1 MIRVTT
7 LATIAEKHARAVAK
21 HDWTGYTLDDMG
33 KAFTGETFEMG
44 QAEERGQIHGPHG
57 LIDEAYDTIAVL
69 VRMVETLEA
78 MPDVKPQ

>member
-21 HDWTGYTLDDMG
+21 HDWTGYTLADMN
-33 KAFTGETFEMG
+33 AAAAGEQSEID

-57 LIDEAYDTIAVL
+57 VIDETYDLIAVL
-69 VRMVETLEA
+69 LRKVEALERA
-78 MPDVKPQ
+78 PHASHP